1 MGNETKNI
9 VDLKEKLLAEFN
21 TFEKNLNGAA
31 STPINNIRKEAR
43 DYFETLGF
51 PDRKAEEWKY
61 TRANSITKYDFSQSF
76 SKEESDISEIDVEK
90 LLVPD
95 LETNT
100 IVLINGRYSN
110 ELSKIISDPK
120 EVFVCGFSE
129 AQKSHPQIFNN
140 HFAKYAD
147 YKIDGFTALNTAFA
161 NNGVF
166 IYVPKDVELKVP
178 LLLINIIDS
187 KTPNLLSQQRNLIV
201 AEKGS
206 RISIIDSYE
215 TIGNNYNFLNTVTEI
230 SADEKSNVH
239 YYKIQNDGN
248 KNIHVGTTQ
257 VHQEKD
263 SHFNS
268 VTLSWGG
275 NIIRN
280 NLNSLLN
287 GTGCECHMYGAFV
300 LSGEQHVDNHTLVDH
315 SVPNCFSN
323 ELYKGILDDTSTGVF
338 NGKVMVRK
346 DAQKTNAYQSN
357 KNILLTDT
365 ATINTKPQLEIFA
378 DDVKCSHGATTGQL
392 NKEELF
398 YLRTRGIG
406 EDEAM
411 AMLLY
416 AFASE
421 VIQTIEI
428 SPLRNI
434 LFDKLNEKLKRG

>member
-1 MGNETKNI
+1 MRNETNNK
-9 VDLKEKLLAEFN
+9 VDLKEKLLTEFIA
-21 TFEKNLNGAA
+21 FEKNLNGAA
-31 STPINNIRKEAR
+31 STHINNIRKEAR
-43 DYFETLGF
+43 DYFESFGF
-51 PDRKAEEWKY
+51 PERKDEEWKY

-90 LLVPD
+90 FLIPD

-100 IVLINGRYSN
+100 IVLINGIYSN
-110 ELSKIISDPK
+110 KLSKIISDPK
-120 EVFVCGFSE
+120 EVFVCNFSE

-166 IYVPKDVELKVP
+166 IYIPEGVELKEP
-178 LLLINIIDS
+178 ILLINIIDS
-187 KTPNLLSQQRNLIV
+187 RTPNLLSQQRNLII
-201 AEKGS
+201 AGKGS
-206 RISIIDSYE
+206 RLSVIDSYN
-215 TIGNNYNFLNTVTEI
+215 TFGNNYNFLNTVTEI
-230 SADEKSNVH
+230 SADENSNVY

-248 KNIHVGTTQ
+248 KSIHVGTTQ

-275 NIIRN
+275 NITRN
-280 NLNSLLN
+280 NLNSFLN
-287 GTGCECHMYGAFV
+287 GKGCECHMYGAFV

-315 SVPNCFSN
+315 SVPNCYSN
-323 ELYKGILDDTSTGVF
+323 ELYKGILDDNSTGVF

-365 ATINTKPQLEIFA
+365 ATMNTKPQLEIFA

-398 YLRTRGIG
+398 YLRTRGID
-406 EDEAM
+406 EDEAK

-421 VIQTIEI
+421 VIQAIEI
-428 SPLRNI
+428 SPLRNM
-434 LFDKLNEKLKRG
+434 LFDKLNEKLKKG

>member
-1 MGNETKNI
+1 MVNKTFKKI
-9 VDLKEKLLAEFN
+9 DLKDKLLTEFV

-43 DYFETLGF
+43 NYFESLGF

-61 TRANSITKYDFSQSF
+61 TKTNSITKYDFSQSF

-110 ELSKIISDPK
+110 KLSKIISDPK
-120 EVFVCGFSE
+120 EVSVCGFNE
-129 AQKSHPQIFNN
+129 AQSNHPQIFNN

-166 IYVPKDVELKVP
+166 IYVPKDVELKEP

-206 RISIIDSYE
+206 RISVIDSYE

-230 SADEKSNVH
+230 SAGENSNVH

-248 KNIHVGTTQ
+248 KSIHVSTTQ

-268 VTLSWGG
+268 VTVSWGG

-287 GTGCECHMYGAFV
+287 GMGCECHMYGAFV

-315 SVPNCFSN
+315 SVPNCYSN
-323 ELYKGILDDTSTGVF
+323 ELYKGVLDDTSTGVF

-398 YLRTRGIG
+398 YLRTRGID
-406 EDEAM
+406 EDEAK

-434 LFDKLNEKLKRG
+434 LFDKLNEKLKKG